1 MTLLAL
7 LAALPCLV
15 WTQGVESA
23 PSLKAA
29 GITRLCPPPAL
40 AEAWTAAGFSVL
52 PLDAAAL
59 AARERASTPRLR
71 ARADRASATR
81 SPWIYANGWRFRRA
95 PAARYAYELPAGKAA
110 LAAAEAFAYGVD
122 AALVVDPADVPELG
136 RMTAFL
142 AQVPPSAGLP
152 EVADLGV
159 VDDGSD
165 DVGEVMNLLTRRNL
179 LYRVVKGPSA
189 EFPVT
194 VQLGTKEYPVEDV
207 SDPSQFA
214 LMVRRRLGDERR
226 SLRLF
231 GSETVIARLA
241 GDAARLRLQLLNYG
255 GTDIEGLRVRVR
267 GSYPTV
273 QALVAGAGAVPVTDH
288 SVADGATEFTLPRLT
303 AYGLVDLSR

>member
-1 MTLLAL
+1 
-7 LAALPCLV
+7 
-15 WTQGVESA
+15 
-23 PSLKAA
+23 
-29 GITRLCPPPAL
+29 
-40 AEAWTAAGFSVL
+40 
-52 PLDAAAL
+52 
-59 AARERASTPRLR
+59 
-71 ARADRASATR
+71 
-81 SPWIYANGWRFRRA
+81 
-95 PAARYAYELPAGKAA
+95 
-110 LAAAEAFAYGVD
+110 
-122 AALVVDPADVPELG
+122 
-136 RMTAFL
+136 
-142 AQVPPSAGLP
+142 
-152 EVADLGV
+152 
-159 VDDGSD
+159 
-165 DVGEVMNLLTRRNL
+165 
-179 LYRVVKGPSA
+179 VVKGPSA